1 MIVGRAVPRLTALR
15 RARPGAVALELDGR
29 PWRTVPDEVVARAGL
44 AAGMELDRQALRRL
58 RAELV
63 RARGVRVASRALARR
78 GLSAAELDARLER
91 ARVAPAVAAEV
102 ADAFERT
109 GLVDDERFAAGR
121 AERLAAS
128 GWGDAAIAARLDAA
142 GVDEPVA
149 RAAVAALEPEAARA
163 RALLEG
169 EPDPLRR
176 ARLLARRGF
185 AEETLED
192 LLGAAL
198 D

>member
-1 MIVGRAVPRLTALR
+1 VVPRLTALR

-29 PWRTVPDEVVARAGL
+29 PWRTVPDEVVVRAGL
-44 AAGMELDRQALRRL
+44 VAGAELDRPALRRL

-63 RARGVRVASRALARR
+63 RTRGLRVASRALAQRD
-78 GLSAAELDARLER
+78 LSAAELNARLER

-102 ADAFERT
+102 ADTLERT
-109 GLVDDERFAAGR
+109 GLVDDARFAARR
-121 AERLAAS
+121 AEGLAAR
-128 GWGDAAIAARLDAA
+128 GWGDAAIAARLEAA
-142 GVDEPVA
+142 GVPE
-149 RAAVAALEPEAARA
+149 EAARA
-163 RALLEG
+163 ALAGLEPEHERARALVAG

-176 ARLLARRGF
+176 ARRLARRGF
-185 AEETLED
+185 AEETLEG